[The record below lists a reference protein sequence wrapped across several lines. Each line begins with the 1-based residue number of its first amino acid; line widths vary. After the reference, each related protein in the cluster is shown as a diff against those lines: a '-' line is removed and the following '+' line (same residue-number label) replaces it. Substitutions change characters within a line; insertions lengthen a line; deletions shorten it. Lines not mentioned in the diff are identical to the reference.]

1 MTDYLALFRTRRAQ
15 WAGPDNRDNSPDRG
29 GRSGIAR
36 PIGAIVPIVSVGT
49 DPIGPTLS
57 VRLEREP
64 SADVEERAAVV
75 EYDGDLPRE
84 WAEGFALLDCAKCPC
99 GVPVGRWRQFI
110 EDAARFLDSWA
121 SRAAGLGWTTAEV
134 FGCHPEAPYARL
146 DCMGLI
152 WLLDGA
158 EILAISA
165 EGVRIRKPSG
175 AMLTIYRRTGGAP
188 SVPVWY
194 LG

>member
-1 MTDYLALFRTRRAQ
+1 M
-15 WAGPDNRDNSPDRG
+15 
-29 GRSGIAR
+29 
-36 PIGAIVPIVSVGT
+36 
-49 DPIGPTLS
+49 
-57 VRLEREP
+57 EREP

-75 EYDGDLPRE
+75 EYDGNIPRE
-84 WAEGFALLDCAKCPC
+84 WAEGFALLDCAKCPA
-99 GVPVGRWRQFI
+99 GVPAGRWRQFI
-110 EDAARFLDSWA
+110 EDAARFLDGWA

-134 FGCHPEAPYARL
+134 FGCHPEVPYARL
-146 DCMGLI
+146 DCMGLV